1 MDQDKKDL
9 LKNRINSLK
18 GEMDS
23 LDNQLDLNNYDLNP
37 TNDLL
42 PKLDLEYEIH
52 DYEEE
57 IKKITLDCIET
68 LDCMSN
74 LYLTEE
80 ELQKKNIKKIVNNDA
95 NALSELKFS
104 LSCSKRGLINL
115 MKQLDMGINDPE
127 MYQAVGTFQK
137 EIRESIKML
146 YELQKKIKDFYKE
159 MKDELNS
166 INSGDKEKEQPN
178 QNTFGGG
185 NLHIV
190 DKKKLNKMLE
200 DIADDKENEKSD
212 D

>member
-1 MDQDKKDL
+1 MNNDTKKLIKD
-9 LKNRINSLK
+9 RINSLE
-18 GEMDS
+18 GEMKS
-23 LDNQLDLNNYDLNP
+23 LDDQLDLNNYDLSP

-52 DYEEE
+52 DYEQE
-57 IKKITLDCIET
+57 IKNITEDCIET

-127 MYQAVGTFQK
+127 MYEAVATFQK

-166 INSGDKEKEQPN
+166 INSGDKEIVNN
-178 QNTFGGG
+178 QNTIFNG

-190 DKKKLNKMLE
+190 DKKKLNEMLN
-200 DIADDKENEKSD
+200 DIKKEKDDNI
-212 D
+212 